1 MLNNHFGADN
11 IINMEL
17 MTADLTFS
25 WLSLPQQ
32 WC

>member
-25 WLSLPQQ
+25 
-32 WC
+32 